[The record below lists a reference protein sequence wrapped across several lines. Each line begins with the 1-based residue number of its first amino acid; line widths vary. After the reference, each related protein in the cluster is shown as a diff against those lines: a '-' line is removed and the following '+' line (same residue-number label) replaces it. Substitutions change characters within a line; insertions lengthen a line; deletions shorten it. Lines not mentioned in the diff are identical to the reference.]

1 LDATCTCH
9 TCGQFSR
16 AYLHH
21 LNRVDEI
28 LGAHLSTLHNLHYY
42 LALMA
47 QMREAIASSSFEAFR
62 ARFARERA
70 QGTD

>member
-1 LDATCTCH
+1 
-9 TCGQFSR
+9 
-16 AYLHH
+16 
-21 LNRVDEI
+21 
-28 LGAHLSTLHNLHYY
+28 
-42 LALMA
+42 MA